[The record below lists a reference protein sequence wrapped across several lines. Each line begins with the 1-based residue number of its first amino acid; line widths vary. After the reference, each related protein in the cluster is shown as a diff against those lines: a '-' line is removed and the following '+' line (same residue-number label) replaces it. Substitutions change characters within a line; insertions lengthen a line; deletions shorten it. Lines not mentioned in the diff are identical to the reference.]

1 MPRRPCP
8 RTISHSPPATFFKPA
23 GIPMCELEEVSLAA
37 DELEALRLADFEGL
51 YHEEAAQRMGVSRQ
65 TFDRIIR
72 RARRKVSEALVHGRA
87 LRIETQDP
95 GSGEEPGAPSA

>member
-1 MPRRPCP
+1 MRD
-8 RTISHSPPATFFKPA
+8 
-23 GIPMCELEEVSLAA
+23 LEEVSLAA
-37 DELEALRLADFEGL
+37 DEMEALRLADFEGM

-87 LRIETQDP
+87 LRIEKQDP
-95 GSGEEPGAPSA
+95 GRGEEPAAPSA